1 MLMKKTSIS
10 TEGSN
15 NRLSYLDNYEEI
27 QKFRKNKR
35 EDGSSRFFKRE
46 GNPRTV
52 KLSRRTRWVLFFLLF
67 IIQILMNMDHGTIP
81 AATDE
86 IRNDLKIKDDV
97 LGIFGSLVFFGNLIG
112 TFYLFIRFNYFFHDD
127 QLLQQEVYVNNF
139 TPLELCVFV
148 HFYRNRNYLDSIC

>member
-97 LGIFGSLVFFGNLIG
+97 LERDASLPILIFSHTTLSPKGSGIFN
-112 TFYLFIRFNYFFHDD
+112 FFHF
-127 QLLQQEVYVNNF
+127 LREISGY
-139 TPLELCVFV
+139 T
-148 HFYRNRNYLDSIC
+148 

>member
-27 QKFRKNKR
+27 KKFRHNKR
-35 EDGSSRFFKRE
+35 DADSSRFLKRE
-46 GNPRTV
+46 VNPRSLE
-52 KLSRRTRWVLFFLLF
+52 LSRRTRWVLFFLLF

-97 LGIFGSLVFFGNLIG
+97 LGIFGSLVFFGNIIG

-127 QLLQQEVYVNNF
+127 QLLQQEVYVDNF
-139 TPLELCVFV
+139 THLELRMFV
-148 HFYRNRNYLDSIC
+148 HFYSDRNYLDFIL